1 LPGNR
6 GRPLDVFQKDGV
18 KAEPGTNEMAGFGF
32 GEVDHTDEGMQRFVI
47 VEIIVLAN
55 GIESS

>member
-1 LPGNR
+1 MY
-6 GRPLDVFQKDGV
+6 
-18 KAEPGTNEMAGFGF
+18 EMARFGF
-32 GEVDHTDEGMQRFVI
+32 GEVDHTDEGMERFMI